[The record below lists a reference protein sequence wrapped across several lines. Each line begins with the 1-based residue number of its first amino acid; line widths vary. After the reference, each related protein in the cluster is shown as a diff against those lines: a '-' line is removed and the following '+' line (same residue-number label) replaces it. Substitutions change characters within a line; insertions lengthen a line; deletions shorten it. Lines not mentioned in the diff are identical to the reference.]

1 MMVTTLWSVSISIVP
16 TISLWSQPS
25 RNDYNLL
32 TIILGMNNFWA
43 ASGYENNLSGNYI
56 FVLVPEICAFVYFPP
71 ILRKAD
77 LCN

>member
-25 RNDYNLL
+25 RKDYNLL

-43 ASGYENNLSGNYI
+43 ALTMKIISLGIIFLSLVLS
-56 FVLVPEICAFVYFPP
+56 FVPLFTSLPY
-71 ILRKAD
+71 
-77 LCN
+77 